1 MAKPSAIVEGLQK
14 GWNEVLS
21 CIIVSFESLDA
32 LLELKEH
39 VKTDDHHFF
48 QVWIRNL
55 FVKEMP
61 RDKSSQALLERYVG

>member
-21 CIIVSFESLDA
+21 GIIVSFESLDA
-32 LLELKEH
+32 LLELEEH

-48 QVWIRNL
+48 
-55 FVKEMP
+55 
-61 RDKSSQALLERYVG
+61 